1 MVWLLVVAGLMVGV
15 ATQGPD
21 GALLGALAGWALG
34 FALRKQIQTQVQQE
48 VERRMRLLQGPPS
61 SPSTRSAPPP
71 APAAAPAS
79 PFDAWEAGAED
90 EGEPF
95 ARPAPSAQPNTAA
108 VAQRPPAQDT
118 ARPATE
124 PAPAAPRQAVAA
136 SASTP
141 AQENLQVPVVVDV
154 FERWTTQAQQW
165 LLGGNTVLRLGL
177 LMLFVGLAF
186 LAKYSIEHAL
196 LPPEVRLAGIG
207 LAGLVLFG
215 LGWRQRS
222 DTQRSTYALSL
233 QGAGVGVLYLTIFAA
248 FRLYQMLPAGATFA
262 LLALVCVLS
271 TAIALLQNAQTMAF
285 IGFAGAF
292 AAPVLASTGQ
302 GDHVGLFSYYLLLNC
317 GIVAVAALRAWRPL
331 NLLGFFAT
339 FGVATVWG
347 VLQYRPEHL
356 ASTLPFLGLFFAQYL
371 LAAWWYALRH
381 GLPQQRAVDA
391 TLVFGNPVVSMGLL
405 AHMVW
410 DIPYASA
417 AGALGLAAWYL
428 VVGFWTLRRHPGPTA
443 RWLVEC
449 CVALGLGFATLAVP
463 LALDGRWVSAAW
475 AAEGAAVFWIGL
487 RQQRWLARLAGVA
500 LQGIA
505 AVSYL
510 QAVSLSPEQGMAL
523 ANPSFLGAALL
534 AASAA
539 AIAWLTH
546 RYDGPATPRTA
557 WNPPYLDAER
567 YFPRVFGS
575 LGFLW
580 WQWALWGEIVRLPPS
595 TPGVWMGVPPDYYLG
610 LLAWVLSA
618 WAVHFLA
625 LPQRTKPWADA
636 AFPALMS
643 MPFMLLAA
651 LEGLDTMGY
660 ALQSGGWWVWPL
672 VLAAHLHSLRHTDA
686 LPPLGAWSWVH
697 SAGVWL
703 LMLLGGNLLYW
714 AVEQAGLWHTAWATV
729 VMLAAASCVLLAL
742 SAQRLFDTASSWRQR
757 WPLQTQAYAYLW
769 RGAAP
774 VALLVLLGALGVALT
789 SRGNTAPLPYV
800 PLLNPTDLSV
810 ALGLAV
816 SALWMQRLRASSLP
830 LPALA
835 RDGAWKAAWLVVA
848 FVALNTVWLRI
859 AHHFGGVAWAADALF
874 ASFLVQAGYSLLWT
888 SLALALMLTAHRRQ
902 QRPLWMGGAAL
913 LGLTVLKLLL
923 IDLSNRGG
931 GERIVTFIGVGVLM
945 LVIGYFAPLPPA
957 QERPQEAQA

>member
-1 MVWLLVVAGLMVGV
+1 MVWLLTLAGLLAG
-15 ATQGPD
+15 AAADGPGGAVI
-21 GALLGALAGWALG
+21 GALLGWLLG
-34 FALRKQIQTQVQQE
+34 RSLLGHIEQTVRKEVQRRLQE
-48 VERRMRLLQGPPS
+48 HAMAIPQAAPTP
-61 SPSTRSAPPP
+61 TR
-71 APAAAPAS
+71 APAAVMPPVATAPQAPVDVPALPPTLALDNEDDITRGAQRNPGTPLPPSASDPSTQAPARAS
-79 PFDAWEAGAED
+79 TAGPDLNDSFER
-90 EGEPF
+90 F
-95 ARPAPSAQPNTAA
+95 SAQ
-108 VAQRPPAQDT
+108 VQKWI
-118 ARPATE
+118 
-124 PAPAAPRQAVAA
+124 
-136 SASTP
+136 
-141 AQENLQVPVVVDV
+141 
-154 FERWTTQAQQW
+154 F
-165 LLGGNTVLRLGL
+165 GGNTVLRLGL

-207 LAGLVLFG
+207 LVALVLFG
-215 LGWRQRS
+215 LGWRQRN
-222 DTQRSTYALSL
+222 DPERGTYSLSL

-248 FRLYQMLPAGATFA
+248 FRLYQLLPAGATFA

-302 GDHVGLFSYYLLLNC
+302 GDHVGLFGYYLMLNC

-339 FGVATVWG
+339 FGIATAWG

-428 VVGFWTLRRHPGPTA
+428 VVGFWTLKRHPGPTA

-449 CVALGLGFATLAVP
+449 CVALALGFATLAVP

-505 AVSYL
+505 ALSYL
-510 QAVSLSPEQGMAL
+510 QEIGLSPEQGMAL
-523 ANPSFLGAALL
+523 ANPSFLGATLL

-546 RYDGPATPRTA
+546 RYNGPATPRTA

-595 TPGVWMGVPPDYYLG
+595 NPGTWMGVPPDYYLG

-625 LPQRTKPWADA
+625 WPRRAKPWADA
-636 AFPALMS
+636 AFPALLS

-651 LEGLDTMGY
+651 LKGLDTMGH

-672 VLAAHLHSLRHTDA
+672 VLAAHLHSLRHTAA
-686 LPPLGAWSWVH
+686 LPPAKAWSWVH

-729 VMLAAASCVLLAL
+729 VMLAASSTVLLVL
-742 SAQRLFDTASSWRQR
+742 GAQRLFDTTSAVRQR

-774 VALLVLLGALGVALT
+774 VAVLVLLGALGVALT

-800 PLLNPTDLSV
+800 PLLNPTDLAV
-810 ALGLAV
+810 TLGLAV
-816 SALWMQRLRASSLP
+816 CALWMQRVCASTLP
-830 LPALA
+830 VPALA
-835 RDGAWKAAWLVVA
+835 RDGAWKAAWLAVA
-848 FVALNTVWLRI
+848 FVAINTVWLRM
-859 AHHFGGVAWAADALF
+859 AHHFGGVTWAADALF

-888 SLALALMLTAHRRQ
+888 TLALALMLTAHRRQ

-923 IDLSNRGG
+923 VDLSNRGG

-945 LVIGYFAPLPPA
+945 LVIGYFAPIPPPTHST
-957 QERPQEAQA
+957 EEQEA